1 MIAISGTQY
10 DCAKWLHVFG
20 VVLIINNT
28 QLPQAVME
36 EGFKHESS
44 LLRWASLFTAPSSK
58 VSPSASSPL

>member
-36 EGFKHESS
+36 EGFNNRRKKAHSSYHAGLLCNGCFLVNISES
-44 LLRWASLFTAPSSK
+44 
-58 VSPSASSPL
+58 